1 MISMSVCL
9 ATCCGLGQSA
19 LRGRSQGGRLQ
30 RPICRCQF
38 QFGVDE
44 RGKGRLNTRCKSK
57 TMKTKIC
64 LLGFFALVS
73 LAIAAPHTWILTTGK
88 TVTGDYFSSGT
99 TTLVIKTDGTNCFI
113 KFSDLS
119 DNDQAYVAQMKAS
132 VENGRPVKPIDGL
145 FGIKLGQSLP
155 SSCTNS
161 ASYFSAPN
169 EWGFQLVFHIEPPQT
184 NSEFETDSYIV
195 TLTPTNR
202 LVCKIEA
209 KRDSMGGFDT
219 MRNLLQNIYGKEN
232 DFFQGYCDDKREIWM
247 SWSTWSQNRRTLKL
261 LENDYK
267 SVHDLT
273 LSCQDE
279 SLMWHPTHE
288 PDSNGLK

>member
-1 MISMSVCL
+1 MSQP
-9 ATCCGLGQSA
+9 GGQW
-19 LRGRSQGGRLQ
+19 
-30 RPICRCQF
+30 

-44 RGKGRLNTRCKSK
+44 RGKGRLNTQCKSK

-64 LLGFFALVS
+64 LLGFFALVT

-88 TVTGDYFSSGT
+88 TVTGDYFSSGIT
-99 TTLVIKTDGTNCFI
+99 TVVVKVGGTNCFI
-113 KFSDLS
+113 KLSDLS
-119 DNDQAYVAQMKAS
+119 ADDQTYVAAMKAS
-132 VENGRPVKPIDGL
+132 TENGQSVKPIDGL
-145 FGIKLGQSLP
+145 FGIKLGQTLP
-155 SSCTNS
+155 AACTNS
-161 ASYFSAPN
+161 LSFFTPPD
-169 EWGFQLVFHIEPPQT
+169 EWGFQSVLHIEPPQP
-184 NSEFETDSYIV
+184 NSEFGSGSYSV

-202 LVCKIEA
+202 LVCSIEA
-209 KRDSMGGFDT
+209 KRDSMAGFDT

-247 SWSTWSQNRRTLKL
+247 SWSTWSQSHRTLKL

-279 SLMWHPTHE
+279 SLAWHPPHD